1 MTQVSRFLTEELITN
16 STTAIHIITL
26 MQQERMLTDLQ
37 SSSIA
42 VKATILKVVRQSI
55 TAMTDGTVMQPMVQ

>member
-42 VKATILKVVRQSI
+42 VKATILKAVRQSI
-55 TAMTDGTVMQPMVQ
+55 TAMTDGTVMQPMAQ